1 MAENPVERGDFIPSR
16 PRHLLLRTLA
26 TALLATLLALAP
38 AIDGVSFAKMQP
50 ALQKSIGTVI
60 QANAKLFDEV
70 WSRVRETFYD
80 PKFAGLDWQAVGDR
94 YRLQVKAPGADVA
107 QIINRML
114 AELGASHTSYYTPAD
129 TAYYDLADIFFGGSR
144 ADLSKQFRGGEVV
157 YTGIGMLTRLIEGR
171 QFVTGVLAGF
181 PADAAGLTIGD
192 ELIAADGAPFEPVSS
207 FAGKAGK
214 KVTLTIRRN
223 AAAKTQDVIV
233 TPQFLHPNK
242 AYRDAME
249 KGARI
254 IEAGGRKIGYVHI
267 WSYARF
273 EYQRLLEDLLTKGKL
288 KDADALIW
296 DLRDGWGG
304 ADPSYLDIFN
314 PRSPTM
320 TWTGRTGDHDIVNG
334 RWRKPVVLLIN
345 EGTRSG
351 KEVLAYGFKK
361 YGFGQI
367 IGTRSAGAVLAGR
380 AFMLSNGGL
389 LLLAV
394 ADVSVDGERLE
405 GKGVT
410 PTIEVPFDIR
420 YAEGNDPQLAR
431 AVDLLAKTVS
441 D

>member
-1 MAENPVERGDFIPSR
+1 MERRDFMPAR
-16 PRHLLLRTLA
+16 PRRSLLVAL
-26 TALLATLLALAP
+26 ALLAILLALAP
-38 AIDGVSFAKMQP
+38 GIERVSLAETQP
-50 ALQKSIGTVI
+50 ALQKSAGTDVT
-60 QANAKLFDEV
+60 QANVKLFDEV
-70 WSRVRETFYD
+70 WSRVRESFYD
-80 PKFAGLDWQAVGDR
+80 PKFAGLNWQAVGDR
-94 YRLQVKAPGADVA
+94 YRARVQAPGADPA
-107 QIINRML
+107 QVINRML
-114 AELGASHTSYYTPAD
+114 AELGASHTFYYTPAD
-129 TAYYDLADIFFGGSR
+129 TAYYDLADIFSGGLR
-144 ADLSKQFRGGEVV
+144 DDLPKHFTGGEVT

-171 QFVTGVLAGF
+171 RFITGVLAGF
-181 PADAAGLTIGD
+181 PAEAAGLVVGD
-192 ELIAADGAPFEPVSS
+192 ELVSADGAPFEEVRS

-273 EYQRLLEDLLTKGKL
+273 EYQQLLEELLTKGKL

-320 TWTGRTGDHDIVNG
+320 TWTGRDGGRDIVNG

-361 YGFGQI
+361 YGFGKI
-367 IGTRSAGAVLAGR
+367 IGTTSAGAVLAGR

-420 YAEGNDPQLAR
+420 YAEGSDPQLAR
-431 AVDLLAKTVS
+431 ALDLLAKTVS